1 VGGRCSALS
10 NYVWPIRV
18 VRPRDGCSKGTANA
32 RSTAW
37 PGHATD
43 TANAMDIVSAANAP
57 VPTEL
62 NIPAVISFRKE
73 KTDKSQDAAI
83 VKNKLSD
90 ATRLGLH

>member
-1 VGGRCSALS
+1 
-10 NYVWPIRV
+10 
-18 VRPRDGCSKGTANA
+18 
-32 RSTAW
+32 
-37 PGHATD
+37 
-43 TANAMDIVSAANAP
+43 MDIVSAANAP